1 MKKCTKCG
9 KDVVSFQNKSKR
21 CQPCRTAAHRDYCQR
36 VGYHKKR
43 YAKES
48 VAERERHLV
57 KKYGVTLVVYD
68 AMLKAQNGCCAICG
82 KTQSKAFD
90 VDHCHVTGKVRGLLC
105 STCNRLIGYAK
116 DDPRILQA
124 ALRYIVPQVAAEF
137 IKAIM

>member
-68 AMLKAQNGCCAICG
+68 AMLKQALEALELAKKKNWHDNRAAKIFNEAITAI
-82 KTQSKAFD
+82 KQ
-90 VDHCHVTGKVRGLLC
+90 R
-105 STCNRLIGYAK
+105 IG
-116 DDPRILQA
+116 
-124 ALRYIVPQVAAEF
+124 E
-137 IKAIM
+137 